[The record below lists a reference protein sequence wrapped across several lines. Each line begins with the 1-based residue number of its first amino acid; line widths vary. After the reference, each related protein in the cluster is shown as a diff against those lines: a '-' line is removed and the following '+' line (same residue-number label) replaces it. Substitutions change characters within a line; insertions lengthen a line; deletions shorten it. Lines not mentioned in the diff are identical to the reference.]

1 MTMQTILSGA
11 LVLLASAAPDGG
23 GTDAFCSIH
32 PPIKFSAARTRSIVR
47 TSEVVVRAVAVGSA
61 TGRTLKRFDADTL
74 AFEVR
79 EVLKGSGV
87 PDTIRFYGAV
97 ADWDDFQEGPVPYL
111 SHRLRYSEG
120 DCINAFYRI
129 GAEYLLLL
137 GRQPGNP
144 RLAGLTPYWQLLA
157 PTNEQLRGPDDPWL
171 KWVRLQLAA
180 RPSGTARPRRSTASP
195 ARPTPG
201 PAKRGG
207 EAS

>member
-1 MTMQTILSGA
+1 MMQTILAGA
-11 LVLLASAAPDGG
+11 LVLFAGAAPAAGA

-32 PPIKFSAARTRSIVR
+32 PPIKFSAARTRHIVR
-47 TSEVVVRAVAVGSA
+47 SAEVVVRAVAVGSA

-79 EVLKGSGV
+79 EVLKGRSV
-87 PDTIRFYGAV
+87 PDTIRFYGVV

-157 PTNEQLRGPDDPWL
+157 PTNDQIRGPDDPWL
-171 KWVRLQLAA
+171 KWVRLQLRPTAPAA
-180 RPSGTARPRRSTASP
+180 APARRRRAPGPVTQRRST
-195 ARPTPG
+195 G
-201 PAKRGG
+201 D
-207 EAS
+207 